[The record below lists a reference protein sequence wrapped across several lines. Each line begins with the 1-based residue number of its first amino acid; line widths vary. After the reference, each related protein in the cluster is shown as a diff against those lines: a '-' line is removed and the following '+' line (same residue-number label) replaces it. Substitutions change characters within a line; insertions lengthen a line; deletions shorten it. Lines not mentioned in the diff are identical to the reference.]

1 MSYTRPGAGLR
12 DRRLPDALRPRRPR
26 RPGGAVAAHRTH
38 RVDITD
44 RARAVL
50 RRVIDQHGA
59 VLLHESGGH
68 RDGGRPRWLPIRE
81 SRIDGEDVLLGNLPW
96 HTELWISGEQ
106 YEHWKHTHLTVDVAD
121 EPGGSAA
128 DAFENMRFVLRS
140 RLLTDDEA
148 AALAAGGPP
157 RTGADRLA

>member
-1 MSYTRPGAGLR
+1 MG
-12 DRRLPDALRPRRPR
+12 
-26 RPGGAVAAHRTH
+26 AHRTH
-38 RVDITD
+38 PVDITD

-59 VLLHESGGH
+59 VLLHQSAGH
-68 RDGGRPRWLPIRE
+68 RDAPRCLPIRE
-81 SRIDGEDVLLGNLPW
+81 SRIDRADVLLGNLPW

-106 YEHWKHTHLTVDVAD
+106 YEHWKHTHLTVDVA
-121 EPGGSAA
+121 ETPGGCAS
-128 DAFENMRFVLRS
+128 DALEDMRFVIRS
-140 RLLTDDEA
+140 RLLTDEEA

>member
-26 RPGGAVAAHRTH
+26 RSDGAAARRTH

-68 RDGGRPRWLPIRE
+68 RDGGRPRCLPIRE
-81 SRIDGEDVLLGNLPW
+81 SRIDGADILLGNLPW

-106 YEHWKHTHLTVDVAD
+106 YEHWKHAHLTVDVAD
-121 EPGGSAA
+121 EPGGCAA
-128 DAFENMRFVLRS
+128 YALENMPFVVRT

>member
-1 MSYTRPGAGLR
+1 M
-12 DRRLPDALRPRRPR
+12 
-26 RPGGAVAAHRTH
+26 
-38 RVDITD
+38 
-44 RARAVL
+44 

-121 EPGGSAA
+121 EPGGWAA
-128 DAFENMRFVLRS
+128 DALENMRFVLRS
-140 RLLTDDEA
+140 RLLTERGLDAVAVEDI
-148 AALAAGGPP
+148 ALRARVTRP
-157 RTGADRLA
+157 TDSNQ

>member
-12 DRRLPDALRPRRPR
+12 HRRLPDAARPRPPR
-26 RPGGAVAAHRTH
+26 RSNGMGTHRTH

-50 RRVIDQHGA
+50 RSVIDQHGA
-59 VLLHESGGH
+59 VLLHQSAGH
-68 RDGGRPRWLPIRE
+68 RDSDSPRCLPIRE
-81 SRIDGEDVLLGNLPW
+81 SRIDRADVLLGNLPW
-96 HTELWISGEQ
+96 HTEVWISGEQ
-106 YEHWKHTHLTVDVAD
+106 YEHWKHTHLTVDVA
-121 EPGGSAA
+121 EAPGGRAS
-128 DAFENMRFVLRS
+128 DALEDTRFVIRS
-140 RLLTDDEA
+140 RLLTDEEA

>member
-12 DRRLPDALRPRRPR
+12 HRRLPDTRIRRPR
-26 RPGGAVAAHRTH
+26 GAVAHRTR
-38 RVDITD
+38 RVEITD

-50 RRVIDQHGA
+50 RHVIDQHGA
-59 VLLHESGGH
+59 VLLHQSGGH
-68 RDGGRPRWLPIRE
+68 RDSASPRCLPIRE
-81 SRIDGEDVLLGNLPW
+81 SPIGGEDVLLGNLPW

-106 YEHWKHTHLTVDVAD
+106 YERWKYAHLTVDVAD
-121 EPGGSAA
+121 EPGG
-128 DAFENMRFVLRS
+128 DASDTLEQMRFVIRS
-140 RLLTDDEA
+140 RLLTDEEA